1 MNELRSLRRRVE
13 ALRRKLAIPLAILR
27 LTRLAR
33 EFSRQWTVAVADRQ
47 SPPESHPF
55 ILRVA
60 DAGFRLTTFMSVH
73 KYLER
78 CRDQNTLPDSNKMV
92 QSLLPWCSPLV
103 AAQVPDMS
111 PDMSPDMAY

>member
-1 MNELRSLRRRVE
+1 MNELSSLRRRVD
-13 ALRRKLAIPLAILR
+13 ALLRKYAREIAIVR

-33 EFSRQWTVAVADRQ
+33 EFSLQWTVAVADHQ

-60 DAGFRLTTFMSVH
+60 DAGFRLTTFMAVH

-78 CRDQNTLPDSNKMV
+78 CRNQNTLPDSNQMV
-92 QSLLPWCSPLV
+92 QALLPWCSPFV
-103 AAQVPDMS
+103 AARVPDMD
-111 PDMSPDMAY
+111 PEMAI

>member
-1 MNELRSLRRRVE
+1 MNELRSLRTRVD
-13 ALRRKLAIPLAILR
+13 ALLRKYAREIAIVR
-27 LTRLAR
+27 VTRLAR
-33 EFSRQWTVAVADRQ
+33 EFSLQWTVAVADRQ

-78 CRDQNTLPDSNKMV
+78 CRDQDTLPDSHKMV
-92 QSLLPWCSPLV
+92 RALLPWCSPFV
-103 AAQVPDMS
+103 AAKVPDRVS
-111 PDMSPDMAY
+111 EMAY